1 MLHQKFFAITQTE
14 REAEIQPDSVADD
27 AQVGNGSLYNW
38 EQWCSLRMKLF

>member
-1 MLHQKFFAITQTE
+1 MLHQKFFDITQTE